1 MPEYLIQHDELNYI
15 VSANDREELNRKLSS
30 RVGNSFNLQQFH
42 KKFEVWVCLDD
53 DVLPEEGIIKVAIP
67 VR

>member
-30 RVGNSFNLQQFH
+30 RVGNSFNLQQFN
-42 KKFEVWVCLDD
+42 KKFQLWVCLDD
-53 DVLPEEGIIKVAIP
+53 DVLPEEGIIRVAIP